1 MKVNQ
6 NIVQHTW
13 FVMLGELRPG
23 RLRRMRGDGGAAGG
37 DGAAGAGGSQERKFS
52 EGDDLF

>member
-37 DGAAGAGGSQERKFS
+37 DGAAGAGGSQERKLS
-52 EGDDLF
+52 EGDDIF